1 MMRKYLSLI
10 LLVLTSA
17 VVVWGVGAQDVTPT
31 KEPDVPTATLP
42 PVTSLPQQVT
52 PLIVTLIEPA
62 TLVSG
67 RSNVISIY
75 GQGFTNNTLVRLTG
89 FGLVSATF
97 VNPGALTATIPEAVP
112 PGVYGVDVSD
122 PVNGIASSP
131 IALTMIAPTQ
141 PPPTPL
147 PPQPT
152 AEPTNTLPP
161 PTPIPGQPSLVV
173 RSFRAEPDS
182 VAQGGT
188 TTLIFE
194 VVNQGNRPAQG
205 VSVALGGEARFTPA
219 DGMASATVADIP
231 PGGSVTVSLS
241 VVAAADAPVGP
252 NDVPITM
259 TYRDFS
265 GETYTSNANL
275 GVDVTA
281 FNLSSQL
288 VVVRSAVE
296 PQPAVPGDTVEVTL
310 TVANRGNQTAA
321 GALVRIT
328 GEGSILIPGASG
340 DTFALGDLAAGATAD
355 VSFPMI
361 VRGDTRRGAQAQS
374 VRLIYFRNG
383 EAQETTT
390 SITVQIA
397 EQVRAQPLILLQS
410 YDTGMDDLKPG
421 DRFTLTF
428 TLQNVG
434 TADAEDM
441 LVTFGSMNVS
451 DQPNPPSSDNGTPG
465 APGSAGSGS
474 NSSTNPS
481 TMFAPLGSGG
491 TLFAGD
497 LPAGGTMTLTQE
509 FIVNANVQSGVQQLP
524 ISVRYTTD
532 EGRTGQ
538 ASLSASMIVLVPPR
552 LQVALDAP
560 LPPTVN
566 VGEPLSINLNI
577 ANIGRGNEVI
587 QTAALTAENAEVVD
601 GASTQIGVIRENEDE
616 TISGTLIPTGPGT
629 VTFTFTLSYLDD
641 LDQIKT
647 LDYTFTVEAE
657 EPLPPPEIPFDP
669 PPVITPEPTLEP
681 DDWFGRLLLGFL
693 GLGG

>member
-1 MMRKYLSLI
+1 MMRKYLPLI
-10 LLVLTSA
+10 VLVLTSVFLA
-17 VVVWGVGAQDVTPT
+17 WGVGAQEATQTPA
-31 KEPDVPTATLP
+31 PPTATATNTP
-42 PVTSLPQQVT
+42 QPVVVRLLEPTV
-52 PLIVTLIEPA
+52 IVAGRTNTL
-62 TLVSG
+62 
-67 RSNVISIY
+67 SIF
-75 GQGFTNNTLVRLTG
+75 GQGFTSSSLVRLTG
-89 FGLVSATF
+89 FGLLTTSF
-97 VNPGALTATIPEAVP
+97 VNAGALTATVP
-112 PGVYGVDVSD
+112 DNVPAGVYGVDVAD
-122 PVNGIASSP
+122 PVNGVSSAP
-131 IALTMIAPTQ
+131 TPLTVIAPTQ

-147 PPQPT
+147 PPPPT
-152 AEPTNTLPP
+152 AEPTNTLAP

-173 RSFRAEPDS
+173 RGFRAEPGR

-219 DGMASATVADIP
+219 DGMASATVSDIP
-231 PGGSVTVSLS
+231 PGGSVTVSLP

-288 VVVRSAVE
+288 VIVRSVVE

-310 TVANRGNQTAA
+310 TIANRGNQTAA

-340 DTFALGDLAAGATAD
+340 DTFTLGDLAAETTAD
-355 VSFPMI
+355 ISFPMI
-361 VRGDTRRGAQAQS
+361 VRGDARRGAQAQT

-397 EQVRAQPLILLQS
+397 EQVRAQPLILLQT
-410 YDTGMDDLKPG
+410 YETGMGDLKPG

-434 TADAEDM
+434 TANAEDM

-451 DQPNPPSSDNGTPG
+451 EQPNPPSSDNGTPN
-465 APGSAGSGS
+465 APDSSGSGS

-532 EGRTGQ
+532 DGRSGQ
-538 ASLSASMIVLVPPR
+538 ASLPASMIVVVPPR
-552 LQVALDAP
+552 LQVVLDAP

-616 TISGTLIPTGPGT
+616 TISGTLIPTGAGT
-629 VTFTFTLSYLDD
+629 VTFTFTLSYVDD
-641 LDQIKT
+641 LDQLKT
-647 LDYTFTVEAE
+647 IDYTFTVEAE
-657 EPLPPPEIPFDP
+657 EPPPPPEIPFEP
-669 PPVITPEPTLEP
+669 PPVIAPEPTPEP